1 MIELLTAEPNL
12 AFTTALVLMMAIAL
26 LEGLATMGGVG
37 MSAFLD
43 GFLPDTSLDVDLDGL
58 HAPTASLRLLGW
70 LQIGRVPVLI
80 LLIIFLTA
88 FGLIGLFI
96 QSVTLKLA
104 GAMLPAL
111 VAAVP
116 ATIASLPV
124 VRVLGRVLAKIIPKD
139 ETTAVSKQTFIGRV
153 AVVTLG
159 TAKTGEP
166 AQAKLRDQFGRAHYV
181 MVEPDIEGE
190 VFTTDTPVLLIKRTG
205 AVFRAIRNTAGVLV
219 D

>member
-58 HAPTASLRLLGW
+58 HAPPASFRLLGW
-70 LQIGRVPVLI
+70 LQIGRVPILI

-124 VRVLGRVLAKIIPKD
+124 VRVLGCVLAKIIPKD

>member
-96 QSVTLKLA
+96 QSVTLKLT

-124 VRVLGRVLAKIIPKD
+124 VRVLGCVLAKIIPKD

-153 AVVTLG
+153 AVVILG

>member
-124 VRVLGRVLAKIIPKD
+124 VRVLGCVLAKIIPKD